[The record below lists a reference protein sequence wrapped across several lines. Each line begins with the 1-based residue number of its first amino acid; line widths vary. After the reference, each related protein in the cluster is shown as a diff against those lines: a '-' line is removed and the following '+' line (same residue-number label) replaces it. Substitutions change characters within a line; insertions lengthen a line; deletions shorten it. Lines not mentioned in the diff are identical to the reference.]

1 MKMKP
6 FAFVVS
12 PHGAVTTIY
21 DDAHADF
28 YAQGEAEVA
37 RASHVEP
44 ALFGGWIADMTPAIQ
59 RYQLACDNPILGPFL
74 LRQDALDAET
84 DWLRN
89 KLFGGGDAALD

>member
-1 MKMKP
+1 MKP

-44 ALFGGWIADMTPAIQ
+44 TPSGGWIADMSPAVE
-59 RYQLACDNPILGPFL
+59 RYHLECDNPILGPFL
-74 LRQDALDAET
+74 LRQQALDAET
-84 DWLRN
+84 GWLRE